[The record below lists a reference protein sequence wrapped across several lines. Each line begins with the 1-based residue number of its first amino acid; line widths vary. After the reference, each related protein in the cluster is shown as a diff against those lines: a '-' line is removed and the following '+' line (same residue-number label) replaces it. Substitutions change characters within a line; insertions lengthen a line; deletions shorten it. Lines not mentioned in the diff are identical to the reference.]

1 MQEARAILSHFL
13 LGSVVAAT
21 TCSLMPDRA
30 DAHIANLRLIE
41 DGCDVGGRGND
52 IQAIE
57 SHYEADS
64 DRIVVTLR
72 LCAEARPKTT
82 YRIHLDHAAPFVG
95 SGRAQAGC
103 VAMADTVIVRT
114 PAGHRG
120 VGSSTVEG
128 NAVRFVVPL
137 AKLHLRKPRQQ
148 PLIALWATSSLGNTE
163 DRAPNRETGDGC
175 AEPQATTE
183 TLVQARVA
191 ITGGLAF
198 VSSYSFT
205 GAIGPS
211 ATVAINVADLTCQQQ
226 AANAGYADTGGIHAW
241 LTNLTSNPAT
251 HIFDPGFGPIQT
263 PDGTVV
269 ANSISDFQNC
279 DPGAGN
285 QCLLA
290 PIDKDIQGNLITDN
304 FVWTATLPNVTN
316 PGASL
321 DDCDGWT
328 SDSAGADGDGGVPTE
343 TNAGFTTGVEDSC
356 SASHAV
362 LCVQFE

>member
-304 FVWTATLPNVTN
+304 FVWTATLPNGTN

>member
-1 MQEARAILSHFL
+1 MVRHHL
-13 LGSVVAAT
+13 LMGGIAVAAA
-21 TCSLMPDRA
+21 CALLAGRA
-30 DAHIANLRLIE
+30 DANVINERLIQ
-41 DGCDVGGRGND
+41 DGCEVGGGGND
-52 IQAIE
+52 IQAIQ
-57 SHYEADS
+57 SHYEPDK

-72 LCAEARPKTT
+72 LCDKAKPKAT
-82 YRIHLDHAAPFVG
+82 YRVHLDHAAPFVG
-95 SGRAQAGC
+95 RVRTQPGC
-103 VAMADTVIVRT
+103 VSMADSVVAHSPT
-114 PAGHRG
+114 GHRG
-120 VGSSTVEG
+120 VGTSRIDG
-128 NAVRFVVPL
+128 NLIRFVVPL
-137 AKLHLRKPRQQ
+137 DKLHVASPKSQ
-148 PLIALWATSSLGNTE
+148 PMIALWATSSLGGTE

-175 AEPQATTE
+175 AEPRATTE

-191 ITGGLAF
+191 VTGGLAF

-226 AANAGYADTGGIHAW
+226 ASNAGYSETSGIHAW
-241 LTNLTSNPAT
+241 LTNLISNPAA

-279 DPGAGN
+279 DPIAGN

-290 PIDKDIQGNLITDN
+290 PIDKDIQGSLITDN
-304 FVWTATLPNVTN
+304 FVWTATGPGGTN
-316 PGASL
+316 PGDSL
-321 DDCDGWT
+321 ADCNGWT
-328 SDSAGADGDGGVPTE
+328 SNSAGDTGDGGVPSE

>member
-1 MQEARAILSHFL
+1 MREAREAQSLFFL
-13 LGSVVAAT
+13 CGLVAAT
-21 TCSLMPDRA
+21 TCCLLPGRA
-30 DAHIANLRLIE
+30 AAHIANVRLIE

-72 LCAEARPKTT
+72 LCDKARAKAT
-82 YRIHLDHAAPFVG
+82 YRVHLDHAAPFVG
-95 SGRAQAGC
+95 SVRARAGC
-103 VAMADTVIVRT
+103 VAMADTVVART
-114 PAGHRG
+114 PSGHRG
-120 VGSSTVEG
+120 VGSSKVEG
-128 NAVRFVVPL
+128 NTVRFVVPL
-137 AKLHLRKPRQQ
+137 DKLHLRNPRQQ
-148 PLIALWATSSLGNTE
+148 PLIALWATSSVGNTE

-198 VSSYSFT
+198 VSSYSFS

-226 AANAGYADTGGIHAW
+226 AANAGYSDTSGIHAW
-241 LTNLTSNPAT
+241 LTNLISNPAA

-304 FVWTATLPNVTN
+304 FVWTATLPNGTN

-321 DDCDGWT
+321 DDCNGWT

-343 TNAGFTTGVEDSC
+343 TNAGFTTGAEDSC

>member
-72 LCAEARPKTT
+72 LCAEARPRTT
-82 YRIHLDHAAPFVG
+82 YRIHLDHSAPFVG

-103 VAMADTVIVRT
+103 VAMADTVIART

-137 AKLHLRKPRQQ
+137 AKLHLRKSRQQ

-304 FVWTATLPNVTN
+304 FVWTATLPNGTN